1 MIYKTTTL
9 VVRLVSQHS
18 SSSIAAENSQVRS
31 SVPLAV
37 FETNKAI
44 EYSRRDKIHAWQHA
58 IKRWLLVVVTVSC
71 HRR

>member
-44 EYSRRDKIHAWQHA
+44 EFASRRDKMRAWQHA
-58 IKRWLLVVVTVSC
+58 IKRWLRVVVTVS
-71 HRR
+71 